1 VLLKG
6 DTGMASEMSLSNDE
20 IEMVTWQVQ
29 RLVACLDVSCC
40 LECLK
45 GLMQL

>member
-20 IEMVTWQVQ
+20 IEMVTWQVHA
-29 RLVACLDVSCC
+29 LVACLDVSVVWD
-40 LECLK
+40 L
-45 GLMQL
+45 GSGAVVV